1 MNKVPKRTEQEH
13 LFRVEDLNSHL
24 LFKSTFSTSIS
35 LIFILISIKVAPHGL
50 ETNIYM
56 IK

>member
-13 LFRVEDLNSHL
+13 FFRVEDLNSHL